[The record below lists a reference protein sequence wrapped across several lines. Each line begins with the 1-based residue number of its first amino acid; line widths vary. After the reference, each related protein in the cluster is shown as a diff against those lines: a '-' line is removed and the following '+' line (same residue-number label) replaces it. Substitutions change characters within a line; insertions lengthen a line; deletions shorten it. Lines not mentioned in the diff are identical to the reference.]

1 MQDFWANRE
10 DQHALKENS
19 SISSMPTNRPK
30 PANKGFTQ
38 LQGKKGIHSPPFT
51 WLLFSLKVVNENVR
65 QCFPVWGLSVILQ
78 CRLQC
83 RMSKSVST
91 L

>member
-38 LQGKKGIHSPPFT
+38 LQGIKGIHFSSP
-51 WLLFSLKVVNENVR
+51 LHGSYLV
-65 QCFPVWGLSVILQ
+65 
-78 CRLQC
+78 
-83 RMSKSVST
+83 
-91 L
+91 